1 MYQETLIVLILLQ
14 ILVLLV
20 SKMDM
25 KINIAIDGH
34 SSCGKSSIAKF
45 ISKRFEMIYVDS
57 GAMYRALT
65 YYCITKK
72 IIIKNKINI
81 SLLNEHINRIDIIF
95 NYNKITK
102 KIETFLNGKNVESF
116 IRSFEVSQN
125 VSKVSQIKQ
134 VRDKLIDIQK
144 DIIKKKNVVMD
155 GRDIGTKVMPNAEI
169 KLFVTADVK
178 IRAKRRFDEVNE
190 NDHNLT
196 YEKVFDN
203 LVERDFDDENRKL
216 NPLIRASDSI
226 LFDNTSISEEEQYNY
241 ITDLIKTKKN
251 ILCK

>member
-1 MYQETLIVLILLQ
+1 
-14 ILVLLV
+14 
-20 SKMDM
+20 
-25 KINIAIDGH
+25 
-34 SSCGKSSIAKF
+34 
-45 ISKRFEMIYVDS
+45 
-57 GAMYRALT
+57 
-65 YYCITKK
+65 
-72 IIIKNKINI
+72 
-81 SLLNEHINRIDIIF
+81 
-95 NYNKITK
+95 
-102 KIETFLNGKNVESF
+102 
-116 IRSFEVSQN
+116 
-125 VSKVSQIKQ
+125 
-134 VRDKLIDIQK
+134 
-144 DIIKKKNVVMD
+144 MD

-203 LVERDFDDENRKL
+203 LVQRDFDDENRKL
-216 NPLIRASDSI
+216 NPLIIASDSI